1 MKYIQGKQSNYLKQ
15 WFFGMYMFHRQT
27 HTNQV
32 FRYKQPYEA
41 YTGLAAKL
49 HNTAVLGTYEYYRQE
64 HMDQVLRMRHILYTG
79 LPVKPQKQWVH
90 THASQ
95 TKAHESGIAGES
107 NHMKHRQV
115 GQSNLTKQLFICFRQ
130 RQVSQPSYR
139 NSNL

>member
-115 GQSNLTKQLFICFRQ
+115 GQSNLTKQLFYFISAKTGFTAKLQ
-130 RQVSQPSYR
+130 KQ
-139 NSNL
+139 